1 MKILKMKNC
10 FFLEKNEVC
19 VKFGIYADI
28 NLKTH
33 KMALS
38 AFLMVID
45 EVSLPLDLQKRIF
58 FLS

>member
-1 MKILKMKNC
+1 MKILKMKKNLV
-10 FFLEKNEVC
+10 LEKNEVC